1 MYGLSIPYR
10 YLPLAQLAMSYI
22 FTQQIPWVDIG
33 GLFVGY
39 AHYLWNDNLKPAEAL
54 PSEARERMAA
64 ADKKAGRKLGSARNG
79 GGGGGGGK
87 PGDKKKKARIHTV
100 GSKAACGAGG

>member
-39 AHYLWNDNLKPAEAL
+39 AHYLCSDNLKPASAL
-54 PSEARERMAA
+54 PTQARDRMAA
-64 ADKKAGRKLGSARNG
+64 ADKKAGRTLGSARG
-79 GGGGGGGK
+79 GVGK